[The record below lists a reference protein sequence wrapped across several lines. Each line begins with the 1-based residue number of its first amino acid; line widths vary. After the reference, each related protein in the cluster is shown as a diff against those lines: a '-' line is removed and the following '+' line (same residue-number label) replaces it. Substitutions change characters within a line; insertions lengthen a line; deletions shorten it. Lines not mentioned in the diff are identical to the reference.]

1 MVRKYHSKNLENLD
15 VSIVMLGLTQ
25 AVTAQLTA
33 TTGIMMTVTIV
44 IVVVMTAASDIRL
57 VKDNVLPTTALAVTA
72 VK

>member
-15 VSIVMLGLTQ
+15 VSIVMLGLAQ

-44 IVVVMTAASDIRL
+44 IVVVMTAASDIRQ
-57 VKDNVLPTTALAVTA
+57 VKDNVLPTTVLAVTA